1 MNAKR
6 EVEELISH
14 PKLKSSN
21 TYIFAPSWRK
31 PLKYLI
37 KQNAQIEISKVI
49 RHQVVE
55 NKNLKIFRI
64 HLRHINVLMMYNY

>member
-6 EVEELISH
+6 EVDELISH

-55 NKNLKIFRI
+55 I
-64 HLRHINVLMMYNY
+64 